1 MGTFT
6 VSSSRSYAVMDQ
18 TASTLLVR
26 PATRPSPLSTPRRS
40 RVGSFASNSAP
51 QTPVLSQATLAAAA
65 DLSDTEFSDAAASM
79 TPIPVDP
86 VLSMGP
92 DFVASAGFTDVG
104 PRTSNPGA
112 PLMNNSTQASLPW
125 CFPMS
130 TEFGNGQNTSQAE
143 DDDANSDLED
153 MIADLIDYPD
163 DSSSEDEVSIEDEV
177 SMVLASSL
185 ASGDLDFHAH
195 TMNAQLGLPTASPT
209 SASSI
214 NMLNANVTD
223 AAHASNSRG
232 AQPGTAINEGTS
244 EDEKARAGLMPMSPP
259 STDRKRKR
267 SDSLDSDRRPVQTSK
282 RQLLTT

>member
-1 MGTFT
+1 
-6 VSSSRSYAVMDQ
+6 MDQ

-104 PRTSNPGA
+104 SRTSNPSA
-112 PLMNNSTQASLPW
+112 PLMNNSTQASLSW

-163 DSSSEDEVSIEDEV
+163 DSSSEDEVS
-177 SMVLASSL
+177 MVLASSL

-214 NMLNANVTD
+214 NMLNTDVTD

-232 AQPGTAINEGTS
+232 AQPGAASNEGTS
-244 EDEKARAGLMPMSPP
+244 VNGKAEAGLMPMSPP

-267 SDSLDSDRRPVQTSK
+267 SDSPDSDPRPVQTSK